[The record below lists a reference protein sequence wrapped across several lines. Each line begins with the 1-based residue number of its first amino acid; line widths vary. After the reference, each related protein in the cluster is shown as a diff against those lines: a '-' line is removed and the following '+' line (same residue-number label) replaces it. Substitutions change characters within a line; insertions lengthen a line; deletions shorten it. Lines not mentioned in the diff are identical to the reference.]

1 MGSLTQVDFTGG
13 QVVSSLTRGY
23 VFAALLNQLQL
34 VMCVQYG
41 YRMGKAALHIAG
53 ATLARDF
60 KQRGIPVGLIHPGV
74 VSLALISSHNFLSI
88 LQSLSSQIVATV
100 APQGVCIAAGS

>member
-13 QVVSSLTRGY
+13 QVVSSLLRVH
-23 VFAALLNQLQL
+23 VFAALLNQQRL

-60 KQRGIPVGLIHPGV
+60 KERGIPVGLIHPGV
-74 VSLALISSHNFLSI
+74 VSFAFI
-88 LQSLSSQIVATV
+88 
-100 APQGVCIAAGS
+100 

>member
-1 MGSLTQVDFTGG
+1 
-13 QVVSSLTRGY
+13 
-23 VFAALLNQLQL
+23 
-34 VMCVQYG
+34 MCVQYG

-74 VSLALISSHNFLSI
+74 VSLAFISPHNFRNISQSHWSQTAAAFACCICPAMLSK
-88 LQSLSSQIVATV
+88 VGA
-100 APQGVCIAAGS
+100 